1 MIFGQNNDNLLSID
15 TIFGFFAQ
23 TFETVTVTTD
33 NGRSLQG
40 RKQWWEWK
48 LCGTTGKDNNDDN
61 DNDDDIENTQGKGRG
76 LVATRT
82 IRPRETI
89 LVER

>member
-1 MIFGQNNDNLLSID
+1 MGGVSRAGNND
-15 TIFGFFAQ
+15 
-23 TFETVTVTTD
+23 E
-33 NGRSLQG
+33 NGNFV
-40 RKQWWEWK
+40 
-48 LCGTTGKDNNDDN
+48 GKDNNDDN

>member
-1 MIFGQNNDNLLSID
+1 MDGVSRAGNNDENGNFVGHLANNDN
-15 TIFGFFAQ
+15 
-23 TFETVTVTTD
+23 
-33 NGRSLQG
+33 
-40 RKQWWEWK
+40 
-48 LCGTTGKDNNDDN
+48 N

>member
-1 MIFGQNNDNLLSID
+1 MGSRVSRAGDND
-15 TIFGFFAQ
+15 
-23 TFETVTVTTD
+23 E
-33 NGRSLQG
+33 NGNFV
-40 RKQWWEWK
+40 
-48 LCGTTGKDNNDDN
+48 GK

>member
-1 MIFGQNNDNLLSID
+1 MGGVSRAGNND
-15 TIFGFFAQ
+15 
-23 TFETVTVTTD
+23 E
-33 NGRSLQG
+33 NGDFV
-40 RKQWWEWK
+40 
-48 LCGTTGKDNNDDN
+48 GKDNNDDN